1 MRIYLNEVIKT
12 FRVTGGKTVAVD
24 GVSLEVN
31 FGERVGIIGPN
42 GAGKTTLLQIIA
54 GIIKPTSGLVEVKGH
69 VNCIMTLGVGLREEL
84 SGRDNI
90 YIDAE
95 LNSKS
100 RQEVDK
106 VIEDIITFAD
116 IGEFIDYPVR
126 TYSTG
131 MKSRLAFAMNIFL
144 EPGILII
151 DEALSA
157 GDTQFSAKA
166 TEKMRE
172 ICTRGKILVL
182 VSHSMASIVN
192 MCDRC
197 IWMDEGKIVM
207 YGNSNSVT
215 KAYLE
220 SVRKREEKRMEDLF
234 KRSIGATSIHSDFG
248 IKKMEFLD
256 GENCPKRIFRVGE
269 KLKILISIKAATE
282 LKRPDIRVI
291 FERLDGNIFSVNL
304 ASDDGFEVSPIESEA
319 IFEVSVDS
327 ICFGQD
333 TYEVHV
339 ELLDRDRPGENAVLA
354 KYHDVLKIEET
365 KSVIDNPAYFAT
377 VDWTSKSIESERN
390 F

>member
-12 FRVTGGKTVAVD
+12 FRVTGGKKVAVD

-90 YIDAE
+90 YIDGE

-106 VIEDIITFAD
+106 VIEDIISFAD
-116 IGEFIDYPVR
+116 IGEFIDYPIR

-157 GDTQFSAKA
+157 GDAQFSVKA

-172 ICTRGKILVL
+172 MCARGKILVL
-182 VSHSMASIVN
+182 VSHSMASIGN

-197 IWMDEGKIVM
+197 IWMDEGKIIM
-207 YGNSNSVT
+207 CGNSRDVT
-215 KAYLE
+215 EAYLK
-220 SVRKREEKRMEDLF
+220 SVRQTEEKRMEELF
-234 KRSIGATSIHSDFG
+234 NRRIGATLIDSDFAIQKIG
-248 IKKMEFLD
+248 FLNGD
-256 GENCPKRIFRVGE
+256 NIAKRIFHVGE
-269 KLKILISIKAATE
+269 ELRILISIKAATE
-282 LKRPDIRVI
+282 LKRPDFRIS
-291 FERLDGNIFSVNL
+291 FERLDGNIFSINH
-304 ASDDGFEVSPIESEA
+304 ASNDGFELSPIEGEA
-319 IFEVSVDS
+319 SFEVFAGP

-339 ELLDRDRPGENAVLA
+339 ELLDRDRPGESAILA
-354 KYHDVLKIEET
+354 KYYDVLKIEET
-365 KSVIDNPAYFAT
+365 ESIIDNPAYFAT

-390 F
+390 S

>member
-106 VIEDIITFAD
+106 VIEDIISFAD

>member
-1 MRIYLNEVIKT
+1 
-12 FRVTGGKTVAVD
+12 
-24 GVSLEVN
+24 
-31 FGERVGIIGPN
+31 
-42 GAGKTTLLQIIA
+42 
-54 GIIKPTSGLVEVKGH
+54 
-69 VNCIMTLGVGLREEL
+69 
-84 SGRDNI
+84 
-90 YIDAE
+90 
-95 LNSKS
+95 
-100 RQEVDK
+100 
-106 VIEDIITFAD
+106 
-116 IGEFIDYPVR
+116 
-126 TYSTG
+126 

-157 GDTQFSAKA
+157 GDAQFSAKA